1 MINTIENIKQNNDVE
16 VETRDSLS
24 SDLIGF
30 EPRYIEDTCHLDKLN
45 LYIEN
50 FPATTLIIDK
60 KIIAIGGFIRS
71 HKGVWSSWNI
81 VSKEYVNYKKTT
93 FIYIKTFFYKL
104 KERIKSIED
113 VHRFQALVRADRAE
127 DIKFNLLLGYKKEA
141 LLKQYDIYKKDMLM
155 MSELIKG
162 DE

>member
-1 MINTIENIKQNNDVE
+1 MTDKFENLKQNKE
-16 VETRDSLS
+16 VKIETRNSLS

-30 EPRYIEDTCHLDKLN
+30 EPRYEEDRNHIDKLA

-50 FPATTLIIDK
+50 FPATTLIIDN
-60 KIIAIGGFIRS
+60 KIISIGGFIRS

-81 VSKEYVNYKKTT
+81 VSKEYVNYKKNT
-93 FIYIKTFFYKL
+93 FIYIKTFFHKL
-104 KERIKSIED
+104 KEHVKSIED

-141 LLKQYDIYKKDMLM
+141 LLKQYDIYKKDMLI

>member
-1 MINTIENIKQNNDVE
+1 MISNIENIKQNKDVKI
-16 VETRDSLS
+16 ETRVAVV

-30 EPRYIEDTCHLDKLN
+30 EPRYNEDKCHVEKLS

-50 FPATTLIIDK
+50 FPSTTIIINNK
-60 KIIAIGGFIRS
+60 VIAIGGFIRS

-81 VSKEYVNYKKTT
+81 VSKEYINYKKST
-93 FIYIKTFFYKL
+93 FKYIVISFNKL
-104 KERIKSIED
+104 KERVNNIET
-113 VHRFQALVRADRAE
+113 VHRFQALVSADRPE
-127 DIKFNLLLGYKKEA
+127 DIKFNLILGFKKEA
-141 LLKQYDIYKKDMLM
+141 LLKQYDIYKKDMFM